1 METKQKKTNSAK
13 KPAVKKTPMKK
24 VASKKVK
31 VAVSTSD
38 LKVPVYTIAGKEA
51 GIVNLPVDIFGARWN
66 SDLVNQVVVSMQAN
80 ARTPVAHAKDRA
92 EVSGGGKKPWR
103 QKGTGRARHGSNR
116 SPIWVGG
123 GVTHGPTSLRDFSK
137 QINKKMRTVALFS
150 ALSKKLGDGQVVFLD
165 EVTMAEPK
173 TVEAKR
179 IVATLNKIR
188 SSKTLGDRKTN
199 AFFVAMPT
207 PSATVKKSFRN
218 LGNVE
223 VEDIRNINVVDVLK
237 YNTVVFV
244 NPDESIKSL
253 LAKHA

>member
-1 METKQKKTNSAK
+1 METKQKKTNTAK
-13 KPAVKKTPMKK
+13 KPAVKK
-24 VASKKVK
+24 VASKKV
-31 VAVSTSD
+31 APSTTD
-38 LKVPVYTIAGKEA
+38 LKAPVYTTLGKEA
-51 GIVNLPVDIFGARWN
+51 GTVNLPADIFGARWN

-123 GVTHGPTSLRDFSK
+123 GVTHGPKNLRNFSK
-137 QINKKMRTVALFS
+137 QINKKMKTVALFS
-150 ALSKKLGDGQVVFLD
+150 VLSKKLEDGQIVFLD

-173 TVEAKR
+173 TALAKK
-179 IVATLNKIR
+179 IVLALNKIR
-188 SSKTLGDRKTN
+188 GSKTLGGRKTN

-207 PSATVKKSFRN
+207 PAVTIKKSFQN